1 MTAPKIDWSAWA
13 VRAKTDRD
21 VRQWFVIA
29 NEPLCRHFANKFR
42 HSLDLDDA
50 MQAARIGVNR
60 AIDKFDPSKG
70 AWSTY
75 AQQWV
80 RAEVSQAR
88 SQVPTVSGFRRILAM
103 GRELGKTQRA
113 AYAALSTDADI
124 DGSNREDWESKMLEP
139 FVEES
144 NVDDLRLWRE
154 AFKSTRLTAREGQIF
169 DLLFRGHKP
178 AEVARAIGV
187 SRQRVQQIEATVGA
201 KVRRAARRCA

>member
-75 AQQWV
+75 AHQWI
-80 RAEVSQAR
+80 RAEVTQAR
-88 SQVPTVSGFRRILAM
+88 AQVPTVSGFRRTLAM
-103 GRELGKTQRA
+103 GRELTDMQRA
-113 AYAALSTDADI
+113 AYASLSTDADI
-124 DGSNREDWESKMLEP
+124 EGSNGDDWESKMLVL
-139 FVEES
+139 FEES
-144 NVDDLRLWRE
+144 NVDDLQLWRE